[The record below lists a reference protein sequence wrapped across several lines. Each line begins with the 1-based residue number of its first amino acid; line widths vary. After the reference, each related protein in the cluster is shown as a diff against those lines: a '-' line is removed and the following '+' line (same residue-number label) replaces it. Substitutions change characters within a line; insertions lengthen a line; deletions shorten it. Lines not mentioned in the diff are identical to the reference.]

1 MRVRMTFALAAA
13 VAVIAFASGARAH
26 EGHGNPS
33 WYGSV
38 LHYLLE
44 PFHLPLTLALL
55 VALVL
60 AWRWVS
66 NKLLQRTARLRRR

>member
-1 MRVRMTFALAAA
+1 MRVRVTSALVTA
-13 VAVIAFASGARAH
+13 VAVLALASGARAH

-44 PFHLPLTLALL
+44 PLHLPLTLATL

-60 AWRWVS
+60 ACRRVSNQLWRW
-66 NKLLQRTARLRRR
+66 TARLRRP